1 MKPRPYVLAETNWKT
16 VQKEDYKLAILPW
29 GATEP
34 HNYHMPYAT
43 DNYQA
48 EYVSI
53 ESARKSWEDGAKS
66 VVLPTIPYGVNT
78 GQLDLKLC
86 MNMNPSTQLAILK
99 DIVDVLNRHSI
110 SKLVILNSHGGNNFK
125 QQIRELYF
133 HYPDVFVC
141 SVNWWQVANAEKY
154 FEEPGDH
161 AGELET
167 SAIMAIEPE
176 LVLPLSEAG
185 PGKAKQFSVDGLN
198 QKWATTQ
205 RKWTEVTE
213 DTGVGNPKAV
223 LATVKQQ
230 NIDPVNTFIF
240 SDHYDWETEDVEK
253 MTSKMREK
261 GIRHLLMTEKDGVKL
276 IRFKKHFL
284 ELGIQLWVC
293 KMKIEVNRAWDDLIL
308 QLQKHLA
315 EGKS

>member
-1 MKPRPYVLAETNWKT
+1 MQNFVDKLFGIQAQTMNLRAQRAELLAANLANADTPN
-16 VQKEDYKLAILPW
+16 YKAKDIDFSSALNR
-29 GATEP
+29 ATES
-34 HNYHMPYAT
+34 
-43 DNYQA
+43 
-48 EYVSI
+48 E
-53 ESARKSWEDGAKS
+53 
-66 VVLPTIPYGVNT
+66 
-78 GQLDLKLC
+78 LDKP
-86 MNMNPSTQLAILK
+86 M
-99 DIVDVLNRHSI
+99 D
-110 SKLVILNSHGGNNFK
+110 
-125 QQIRELYF
+125 
-133 HYPDVFVC
+133 
-141 SVNWWQVANAEKY
+141 
-154 FEEPGDH
+154 
-161 AGELET
+161 
-167 SAIMAIEPE
+167 
-176 LVLPLSEAG
+176 
-185 PGKAKQFSVDGLN
+185 
-198 QKWATTQ
+198 QKCTA
-205 RKWTEVTE
+205 VTC
-213 DTGVGNPKAV
+213 GVGNPKAV